1 MEELGLD
8 FSTFI
13 LTLIN
18 FAILVVIL
26 KHFLWDKIK
35 AAIKERED
43 YIESTLSKA
52 EDDSQKARLYLV
64 ENERILSASKDEGNK
79 IIEEKKLKADAIYD
93 EIVENAN
100 KEAKNIIE
108 RAKVEINRE
117 KEKAEYELKR
127 QVVDLAIDISTKAL
141 EEKVEEKT
149 QRDLITDFITKVG
162 N

>member
-35 AAIKERED
+35 VAIEEREE
-43 YIESTLSKA
+43 YIENTISKA
-52 EDDSQKARLYLV
+52 EDDSHKARLYLV

-93 EIVENAN
+93 EIIENAN

-141 EEKVEEKT
+141 EEKVEDKT
-149 QRDLITDFITKVG
+149 QRDLINDFITKVG